1 MHQNHNAKKKKK
13 NTLAAK
19 QMLKYLLVNLKV
31 CSLSSLLKAD
41 TTSGLAWD
49 AGIFPTKQPN

>member
-1 MHQNHNAKKKKK
+1 MHQTHKAKETH
-13 NTLAAK
+13 TLAAK
-19 QMLKYLLVNLKV
+19 QILKYLLANFIV
-31 CSLSSLLKAD
+31 CSLSSLLNAD

>member
-1 MHQNHNAKKKKK
+1 MYQNHNAKETH
-13 NTLAAK
+13 TLAAK
-19 QMLKYLLVNLKV
+19 QMLKYLSVNLIV